1 MGDCLGRGGR
11 AGKNS
16 QGIWRYEDIWQE
28 KVGPH
33 QKQMK
38 GNRPHSAVLKFEGLL
53 EEEDTV
59 TIFQPPKLELNLGCG
74 CSSGEG

>member
-1 MGDCLGRGGR
+1 
-11 AGKNS
+11 
-16 QGIWRYEDIWQE
+16 
-28 KVGPH
+28 
-33 QKQMK
+33 MK
-38 GNRPHSAVLKFEGLL
+38 GSRPHSAVLKFEGPL